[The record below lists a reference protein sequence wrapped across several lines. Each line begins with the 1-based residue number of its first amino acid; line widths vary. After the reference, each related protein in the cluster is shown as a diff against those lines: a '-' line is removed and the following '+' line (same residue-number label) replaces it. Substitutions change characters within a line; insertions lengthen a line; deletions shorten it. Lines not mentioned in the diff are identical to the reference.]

1 MKTTTCVMI
10 GVAGSAL
17 ATLMLGACVW
27 FVLSSEQAERDAERE
42 YIRAK
47 LIEAESESPLI
58 ITDRGPPVQPAGT
71 VLMTVR
77 IDSDD
82 PAAQAVKP
90 GYKVTVVAVTQSE
103 KRKKEIVTPVAF
115 NALVMEV
122 DTSAMEA
129 NELTLSVAV
138 PVEQAHLL
146 SYAVDGGTTIR
157 VQLPKCGGWVPHE
170 TDGQVFLAAAT
181 STDELLAVLY
191 GE

>member
-1 MKTTTCVMI
+1 MKPVHGI
-10 GVAGSAL
+10 LLGVIFVVAALPMTAGAL
-17 ATLMLGACVW
+17 LWVASL
-27 FVLSSEQAERDAERE
+27 EDRAEE
-42 YIRAK
+42 
-47 LIEAESESPLI
+47 
-58 ITDRGPPVQPAGT
+58 TRGPHIHGRTRLTPVPQGPLEQPVGT
-71 VLMTVR
+71 LLMTVR

-115 NALVMEV
+115 SALVMEV

-138 PVEQAHLL
+138 PAEQAHLL

-170 TDGQVFLAAAT
+170 TDSQVFLAAAN
-181 STDELLAVLY
+181 STDELLAILY